1 MMSTTSPPSII
12 GTQTIALQHFT
23 SILPE
28 LGKVFSIVEL
38 VTIATTFANAIASTK
53 GKILI
58 WKLIMYLQIVKG
70 FLFDNPKSRSLLV
83 EAVVI
88 WIKPQ
93 FGRFDEYTQTQ
104 PGDTEAARDA
114 ARVSWLES
122 IRLSVTVVAIML
134 DKLQQ
139 SFQDTVNGK
148 TYKHSLTMSFAEAI
162 KRGHLKPA
170 GVDTQGNKVYRVDV
184 TWRAGDNCSLS
195 LYAR

>member
-1 MMSTTSPPSII
+1 
-12 GTQTIALQHFT
+12 
-23 SILPE
+23 
-28 LGKVFSIVEL
+28 
-38 VTIATTFANAIASTK
+38 
-53 GKILI
+53 
-58 WKLIMYLQIVKG
+58 MYLQIVKG

-139 SFQDTVNGK
+139 CLVD
-148 TYKHSLTMSFAEAI
+148 
-162 KRGHLKPA
+162 PA
-170 GVDTQGNKVYRVDV
+170 VVSDRSAMRQEQYNIEYL
-184 TWRAGDNCSLS
+184 LS
-195 LYAR
+195 LLPRYVICYSRCTLSS

>member
-1 MMSTTSPPSII
+1 MGGGATADHLEATFKRELRAHLNEVNRMMSTTSPPSII

-53 GKILI
+53 GKIII

-88 WIKPQ
+88 GIEPQ
-93 FGRFDEYTQTQ
+93 IGRFDEPSEVSPTRGCTVPVAMPADELTLRAP
-104 PGDTEAARDA
+104 PG
-114 ARVSWLES
+114 
-122 IRLSVTVVAIML
+122 
-134 DKLQQ
+134 
-139 SFQDTVNGK
+139 
-148 TYKHSLTMSFAEAI
+148 HP
-162 KRGHLKPA
+162 HP
-170 GVDTQGNKVYRVDV
+170 
-184 TWRAGDNCSLS
+184 
-195 LYAR
+195 